1 MFHIKYHN
9 SNLEL
14 LQVMIS
20 VFHTYIWNFK
30 VCLGFMTS
38 FKRIL
43 SRQLLEE
50 DRREGKQLSRK
61 MYFQT
66 FN

>member
-1 MFHIKYHN
+1 MFLIKYHN

-20 VFHTYIWNFK
+20 VFHNYIWNVK
-30 VCLGFMTS
+30 VCLGFMMS

-50 DRREGKQLSRK
+50 DRREEKQLSRK
-61 MYFQT
+61 MYLQT